1 MTGAAQMLT
10 VRVPLAIRKP
20 RGGRKLILTPS
31 GTTNRSPSAADT
43 TLVKA
48 LARAFRW
55 RRMMETGRY
64 GTIDE
69 LAAAEKINSSYVS
82 RLLRLTLLA
91 PDIVEA
97 ILNGRQSEG
106 ITLPGLME
114 PFPVEWTLQ
123 RRACAPG
130 KRANATVCEDGGSA
144 ALVPTSEMSLK
155 APGNLQNGATN
166 RGTAGRI
173 RSAPLEQP

>member
-1 MTGAAQMLT
+1 M
-10 VRVPLAIRKP
+10 
-20 RGGRKLILTPS
+20 
-31 GTTNRSPSAADT
+31 
-43 TLVKA
+43 VKA

-55 RRMMETGRY
+55 RRMLETGRY

-97 ILNGRQSEG
+97 ILDGRQPEE

-114 PFPVEWTLQ
+114 PFPVEWERQ
-123 RRACAPG
+123 R
-130 KRANATVCEDGGSA
+130 
-144 ALVPTSEMSLK
+144 
-155 APGNLQNGATN
+155 
-166 RGTAGRI
+166 
-173 RSAPLEQP
+173 

>member
-1 MTGAAQMLT
+1 M
-10 VRVPLAIRKP
+10 VN
-20 RGGRKLILTPS
+20 RGS
-31 GTTNRSPSAADT
+31 TTADT

-55 RRMMETGRY
+55 RRMLETGRY

-97 ILNGRQSEG
+97 ILDGRQPDG
-106 ITLPGLME
+106 MTLPGMRE
-114 PFPVEWTLQ
+114 PFPVEWGRQ
-123 RRACAPG
+123 R
-130 KRANATVCEDGGSA
+130 
-144 ALVPTSEMSLK
+144 
-155 APGNLQNGATN
+155 
-166 RGTAGRI
+166 
-173 RSAPLEQP
+173 

>member
-1 MTGAAQMLT
+1 MTAAAQMLT
-10 VRVPLAIRKP
+10 VRVPLAVRKP
-20 RGGRKLILTPS
+20 RGGRKLILTPGGMAPR
-31 GTTNRSPSAADT
+31 GTTAANT

-55 RRMMETGRY
+55 RRMLETGRY

-97 ILNGRQSEG
+97 ILDGRQPAELG
-106 ITLPGLME
+106 VHRLRAG
-114 PFPVEWTLQ
+114 FPVEWGEQ
-123 RRACAPG
+123 RA
-130 KRANATVCEDGGSA
+130 VLA
-144 ALVPTSEMSLK
+144 A
-155 APGNLQNGATN
+155 
-166 RGTAGRI
+166 
-173 RSAPLEQP
+173 

>member
-1 MTGAAQMLT
+1 VTGAAQMLT
-10 VRVPLAIRKP
+10 VRVPLAVRKQ
-20 RGGRKLILTPS
+20 RGGRKLMIAPAS
-31 GTTNRSPSAADT
+31 PTNRGSSAADT

-48 LARAFRW
+48 VARAFRW

-97 ILNGRQSEG
+97 ILNGRQPEG
-106 ITLPGLME
+106 MTLPGLME
-114 PFPVEWTLQ
+114 PFPVEWALQ
-123 RRACAPG
+123 R
-130 KRANATVCEDGGSA
+130 
-144 ALVPTSEMSLK
+144 
-155 APGNLQNGATN
+155 
-166 RGTAGRI
+166 
-173 RSAPLEQP
+173 

>member
-1 MTGAAQMLT
+1 MTAAAQMLT
-10 VRVPLAIRKP
+10 VRVPLAVRKP
-20 RGGRKLILTPS
+20 RGGRKLILTP
-31 GTTNRSPSAADT
+31 GGMVKRGASAADT

-55 RRMMETGRY
+55 RRILETGRH

-97 ILNGRQSEG
+97 ILDGRQAEG
-106 ITLPGLME
+106 ITLPVLME
-114 PFPVEWTLQ
+114 PFPAKWSDQKGDFLCGRSPEAGTMTGSRAAQ
-123 RRACAPG
+123 RRP
-130 KRANATVCEDGGSA
+130 R
-144 ALVPTSEMSLK
+144 
-155 APGNLQNGATN
+155 
-166 RGTAGRI
+166 R
-173 RSAPLEQP
+173 RS

>member
-1 MTGAAQMLT
+1 MTAAAQMLT

-20 RGGRKLILTPS
+20 RGGRKLILTPGGMARRS
-31 GTTNRSPSAADT
+31 TTAADT

-55 RRMMETGRY
+55 RRMLETGRY

-97 ILNGRQSEG
+97 ILDGRQPEG
-106 ITLPGLME
+106 MTLPGLME
-114 PFPVEWTLQ
+114 PFPVEWERPSRTPLC
-123 RRACAPG
+123 RLSGENSRKMHDIHCAVGAGTHSIVANYLGGDASGDNTCCAC
-130 KRANATVCEDGGSA
+130 C
-144 ALVPTSEMSLK
+144 
-155 APGNLQNGATN
+155 
-166 RGTAGRI
+166 AG
-173 RSAPLEQP
+173 P